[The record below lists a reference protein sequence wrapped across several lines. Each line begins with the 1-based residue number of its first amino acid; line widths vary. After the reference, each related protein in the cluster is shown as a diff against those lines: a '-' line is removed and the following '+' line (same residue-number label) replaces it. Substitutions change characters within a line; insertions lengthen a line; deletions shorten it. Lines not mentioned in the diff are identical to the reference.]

1 MQSIAGKE
9 NQDYATQAVE
19 YLPSATYEQALRVYD
34 AIFKDKNIANDVVAY
49 IGLHDRYFFAQ
60 IILNLGNILKRSWHP
75 WLYERCR
82 EVEANTDGYIDLWA
96 REHFKSTY
104 ITFAGALQ
112 EVAKDPELTIGIFSH
127 NAKHSRS
134 NFIVRIKT
142 ELETN
147 QLLPVYYPYAFFSDP
162 KKDSPIWSRNEGLV
176 CKRKSNPAEP
186 TFSGHGLVDGQPIG
200 AHFGLMIYDDV
211 VTDKSV
217 GTPEMITK
225 TTEMWDLSQFL
236 GKESETGDEKP
247 RVWYIGTRYNHADT
261 YKTILDRGVAKP
273 RIYPA
278 TDTGAPDG
286 KPVYLTQSQ
295 WDEKKRRS
303 SNYMVACQMLQNPLA
318 GSEIEF
324 KPEYIRRYEVRPEV
338 LNVAILIDPASSK
351 KKGSSD
357 TAMIVIGMDA
367 QWNKYLLDGA
377 IHKMSLSEKWTMMKN
392 LRAKWIRQPGI
403 QVVTI
408 GYEKYAHQSDVEHYN
423 QMMIIEQNSFPIETV
438 SWPRD
443 MVEGS
448 KRDRI
453 RRLLPDHQN
462 WKFFYPYEGD
472 ETALQKRHKLMG
484 KSHLLSKPIVRR
496 NEDGRTYNLT
506 SYIINSEMMF
516 FPALVKM
523 DGLDAMSRFYDLN
536 IMPPMVH
543 EEGDIYPEHVGDD

>member
-1 MQSIAGKE
+1 
-9 NQDYATQAVE
+9 
-19 YLPSATYEQALRVYD
+19 
-34 AIFKDKNIANDVVAY
+34 
-49 IGLHDRYFFAQ
+49 
-60 IILNLGNILKRSWHP
+60 
-75 WLYERCR
+75 
-82 EVEANTDGYIDLWA
+82 
-96 REHFKSTY
+96 
-104 ITFAGALQ
+104 
-112 EVAKDPELTIGIFSH
+112 
-127 NAKHSRS
+127 
-134 NFIVRIKT
+134 
-142 ELETN
+142 
-147 QLLPVYYPYAFFSDP
+147 
-162 KKDSPIWSRNEGLV
+162 
-176 CKRKSNPAEP
+176 
-186 TFSGHGLVDGQPIG
+186 
-200 AHFGLMIYDDV
+200 
-211 VTDKSV
+211 
-217 GTPEMITK
+217 
-225 TTEMWDLSQFL
+225 
-236 GKESETGDEKP
+236 
-247 RVWYIGTRYNHADT
+247 
-261 YKTILDRGVAKP
+261 
-273 RIYPA
+273 
-278 TDTGAPDG
+278 
-286 KPVYLTQSQ
+286 
-295 WDEKKRRS
+295 
-303 SNYMVACQMLQNPLA
+303 
-318 GSEIEF
+318 
-324 KPEYIRRYEVRPEV
+324 
-338 LNVAILIDPASSK
+338 
-351 KKGSSD
+351 
-357 TAMIVIGMDA
+357 MIVIGMDA

-377 IHKMSLSEKWTMMKN
+377 IHKMSLSEKWTMIKN